1 MQKELYYDK
10 AKYNVKV
17 PTPVNTLQLFITNK
31 CNMRCKA
38 CFYSHNL
45 GTDEM
50 NLEQYKHIIA
60 QYIHLI
66 DRVVLL
72 GGEPTMHP
80 NIEDMIKYNDMLG
93 LKTTIYSNGINLDKL
108 QDINLRNAKIRIGV
122 YGATKSEKPLF
133 KIPNKNIP
141 ITIVYMLRR
150 DNVSELTKTAK
161 LAESYNCKVFYISSI
176 RDITKT
182 QDFWIDTDATIP
194 IDDYYDIVQNFVNNY
209 TGKLELHIAC
219 RGIIRLDNAINRCR
233 FGNVFPDNKKII
245 CPLDISKKMYC
256 DNLVFNKRTCDKNNS
271 CLLQKIILKR
281 VTSFK

>member
-1 MQKELYYDK
+1 MLNRTYNITQIFVCIMQKELYYDK

-141 ITIVYMLRR
+141 ITIVYM
-150 DNVSELTKTAK
+150 
-161 LAESYNCKVFYISSI
+161 F
-176 RDITKT
+176 
-182 QDFWIDTDATIP
+182 
-194 IDDYYDIVQNFVNNY
+194 
-209 TGKLELHIAC
+209 
-219 RGIIRLDNAINRCR
+219 
-233 FGNVFPDNKKII
+233 KK
-245 CPLDISKKMYC
+245 
-256 DNLVFNKRTCDKNNS
+256 R
-271 CLLQKIILKR
+271 
-281 VTSFK
+281 